1 MARWIDLSL
10 QIPSSPNVMPA
21 PSSFSKPTG
30 LAQSTVFVVD
40 DDPEFRESVLLL
52 LESMKLNAEVFV
64 SAEDFVANY
73 DPNCGGCL
81 VSDIRMPGMSGLELQ
96 KWMLER
102 QIKLPII
109 LITAHAEVPMAVEAM
124 RSGAVDFIQKP
135 YSPQQLLERV
145 QQALRVDEQRRQEEQ
160 AVEATQ
166 RLLDSLTP
174 REHEIMDLLLD
185 GDNAKEIGN
194 RLKLSTKTVD
204 FHRRNL
210 LDKMGV
216 DSLVELAR
224 IARPREQ

>member
-1 MARWIDLSL
+1 
-10 QIPSSPNVMPA
+10 MPVA
-21 PSSFSKPTG
+21 
-30 LAQSTVFVVD
+30 LDQSTVFVVD
-40 DDPEFRESVLLL
+40 DDPEFRESVSLL
-52 LESMKLNAEVFV
+52 LESMKLHAEVFV

-73 DPNCGGCL
+73 DPTRGGCL
-81 VSDIRMPGMSGLELQ
+81 VSDVRMPGMSGLELQ
-96 KWMLER
+96 KWMHEN

-109 LITAHAEVPMAVEAM
+109 LVTAHAEVPMAVEAM
-124 RSGAVDFIQKP
+124 RAGAVDFIQKP

-145 QQALRVDEQRRQEEQ
+145 QQAIRQDERRREDER
-160 AVEATQ
+160 ADEATQ

-174 REHEIMDLLLD
+174 REHEIMELLLD

-210 LDKMGV
+210 LDKMQV

>member
-1 MARWIDLSL
+1 MSG
-10 QIPSSPNVMPA
+10 Q
-21 PSSFSKPTG
+21 SFLPMSVA

-40 DDPEFRESVLLL
+40 DDPEFRESVSLL

-73 DPNCGGCL
+73 DPGRGGCL
-81 VSDIRMPGMSGLELQ
+81 VSDVRMPGMSGLELQ
-96 KWMLER
+96 KWMLDK

-109 LITAHAEVPMAVEAM
+109 LVTAHAEVPMAVEAM
-124 RSGAVDFIQKP
+124 RAGAVDFIQKP

-145 QQALRVDEQRRQEEQ
+145 QQALREDERRRAEER
-160 AVEATQ
+160 ADEATQ

-185 GDNAKEIGN
+185 GANAKEIGN

-216 DSLVELAR
+216 DSLVGLAL
-224 IARPREQ
+224 IVRPREQ

>member
-1 MARWIDLSL
+1 
-10 QIPSSPNVMPA
+10 MPA
-21 PSSFSKPTG
+21 HSSYPVPVA

-40 DDPEFRESVLLL
+40 DDPEFRESVSLL

-73 DPNCGGCL
+73 DLDRGGCL
-81 VSDIRMPGMSGLELQ
+81 VSDVRMPGMSGLELQ
-96 KWMLER
+96 KWMQDK

-109 LITAHAEVPMAVEAM
+109 LVTAHAEVPMAVEAM
-124 RSGAVDFIQKP
+124 RAGAVDFIQKP

-145 QQALRVDEQRRQEEQ
+145 QQALREDERRRAEER
-160 AVEATQ
+160 ADEATQ
-166 RLLDSLTP
+166 RLLDTLTP

-185 GDNAKEIGN
+185 GANAKEIGN

-216 DSLVELAR
+216 DSLVGLALVV
-224 IARPREQ
+224 RPREQ

>member
-10 QIPSSPNVMPA
+10 QIPTLPNVMPA
-21 PSSFSKPTG
+21 PSPYSKPIAP
-30 LAQSTVFVVD
+30 AQSTVFVVD
-40 DDPEFRESVLLL
+40 DDPEFRESVSLL

-73 DPNCGGCL
+73 DPNRGGCL
-81 VSDIRMPGMSGLELQ
+81 VSDVRMPGMSGLELQ
-96 KWMLER
+96 KWMLDN

-109 LITAHAEVPMAVEAM
+109 LVTAHAEVPMAVEAM

-145 QQALRVDEQRRQEEQ
+145 QQSLREDEQRREEER
-160 AVEATQ
+160 ADEATQ

-194 RLKLSTKTVD
+194 RLKLSTKTID

-216 DSLVELAR
+216 DSLVELAL
-224 IARPREQ
+224 IVRPREQ